1 MVMDERRAILRRE
14 IRKEAK
20 VWMPH
25 GPGVKHCIVE
35 DMNLRGMRVSF
46 DRRLLRQHAQRM
58 SFAIR
63 DNSEFINTE
72 AQILWTREERD
83 RYIYGLAFNKMEV
96 LPLMRVWI

>member
-1 MVMDERRAILRRE
+1 MDDRRQTLRRE

-35 DMNLRGMRVSF
+35 DMHLKGMRVSF
-46 DRRLLRQHAQRM
+46 NQRLLRQHAQKM

-63 DNSEFINTE
+63 DNADFINAE
-72 AQILWTREERD
+72 GRVLWTREEQD
-83 RYIYGLAFNKMEV
+83 RFVYGLEFNKMEV